1 MLPYDDAY
9 TDLNTAYNPLRP
21 GGQILGNHHENI
33 IIRPSPLVQ
42 DEQYIIHTL
51 VIDSRDR
58 DMSKYPNSNDYVID
72 LSSTFKDIV
81 SLELLNLV
89 VAKGEET
96 INRNN
101 NTFTFGES
109 QQQLDDKRYTT
120 VTVPSGQYDA
130 ASLSSALAQEMS
142 AASTNATTY
151 TVTPDPKTGRLSIN
165 GTGGSGDAFAVIS
178 GRDGQYTQSNISKML
193 GFQPGI
199 SNGTVSN
206 GKTSLSGSNAINLNG
221 EDYIVM
227 VIDDISNNH
236 GSNGS
241 LQGSFAHIV
250 LADIGYGQFKHLRG
264 VDWGRCLVRFNPIR
278 PTIFKFHIR
287 FKRGDGRLYDFGG
300 FENSMVFELKCKFKA
315 RDY

>member
-9 TDLNTAYNPLRP
+9 TDVNTAYNPLRP
-21 GGQILGNHHENI
+21 GGQILGNHHDSI
-33 IIRPSPLVQ
+33 IIRPSPLVN
-42 DEQYIIHTL
+42 DEQYIFHTL

-58 DMSKYPNSNDYVID
+58 DMTKYPNSNDYVINLD
-72 LSSTFKDIV
+72 TTFRDIV

-96 INRNN
+96 INNNN
-101 NTFTFGES
+101 NTFTFAES
-109 QQQLDDKRYTT
+109 QQQLDDQQYTT
-120 VTVPSGQYDA
+120 VTIPSGQYDET
-130 ASLSSALAQEMS
+130 SLLSTLAQEMTN
-142 AASTNATTY
+142 ASKNATTY
-151 TVTPDPKTGRLSIN
+151 TLTPDSKTGRLILN
-165 GTGGSGDAFAVIS
+165 GTGGTGDAFAVIS
-178 GRDGQYTQSNISKML
+178 GSTGQYQQGNISRML
-193 GFQPGI
+193 GLQPGI
-199 SNGTVSN
+199 SNGTISN
-206 GKTSLSGSNAINLNG
+206 GQVSLSGNKSVNLNG

-250 LADIGYGQFKHLRG
+250 LADIGYGQYKHLRG

>member
-9 TDLNTAYNPLRP
+9 TNLNTAYNPLRP
-21 GGQILGNHHENI
+21 GGQILGNHHDNI
-33 IIRPSPLVQ
+33 IIRPSPLVK
-42 DEQYIIHTL
+42 DEQYIFHTL

-72 LSSTFKDIV
+72 LATTFRDIV

-96 INRNN
+96 INKNN
-101 NTFTFGES
+101 NTFTFAET
-109 QQQLDDKRYTT
+109 QQQLDDKQYIT
-120 VTVPSGQYDA
+120 VTIPSGQYDET
-130 ASLSSALAQEMS
+130 SLLSALAQEMT
-142 AASTNATTY
+142 AASTNGTNYAL
-151 TVTPDPKTGRLSIN
+151 TPDSRTGRLSLN
-165 GTGGSGDAFAVIS
+165 GTGGSGDAFGIVS
-178 GRDGQYTQSNISKML
+178 GDNIQYTPGNISRML
-193 GFQPGI
+193 GFPPGI
-199 SNGTVSN
+199 SSGTVSN
-206 GKTSLSGSNAINLNG
+206 GQISLSGDNPVNLNG

-250 LADIGYGQFKHLRG
+250 LADINYGQYKHLRG
-264 VDWGRCLVRFNPIR
+264 VDWGRCLVRFNPMR

-300 FENSMVFELKCKFKA
+300 FENSMVFELKCKFKS